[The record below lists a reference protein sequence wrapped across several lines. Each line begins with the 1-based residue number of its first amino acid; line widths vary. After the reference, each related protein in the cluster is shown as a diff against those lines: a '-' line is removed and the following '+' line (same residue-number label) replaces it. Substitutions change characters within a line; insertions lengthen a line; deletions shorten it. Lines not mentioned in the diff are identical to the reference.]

1 MTAMMVL
8 VTSPYQLTIVDK
20 DYLTSVALVLRAHEY
35 LFCLNYPPVKTL
47 VLTAV

>member
-20 DYLTSVALVLRAHEY
+20 DYLTKECRFS
-35 LFCLNYPPVKTL
+35 T
-47 VLTAV
+47 